1 MRNPEEHL
9 ISPTT
14 WQFWTRFQDIAR
26 PFEPRP
32 LWNVKDRDMKS
43 REGSNQDSVSGKRQE
58 PGDADYRMLAI
69 DLDGTL
75 LRHDGTMGER
85 TRGALRAAVRR
96 GIKVAICTGRRFRTT
111 LPILAE
117 LQLAVPVIVH
127 GGQLIKDAGT
137 HETLHHNYLTQELS
151 LGAVKFLKAHGVT
164 PIVYV
169 DLFTQGVDIYL
180 DNERDGH
187 PFHLKYLQ
195 QNRSHCHFVGD
206 VTNVFCP
213 QTIHVGALADRAS
226 LERLDDRLEREFGS
240 SIRHLVMNNTNNDGA
255 FLEIMTPG
263 NSKWRAL
270 AVLIEKSGLTPEQV
284 VCIGDEIN
292 DLEMIRHAGLGVAMG
307 NAIPAVKA
315 VAAYVTRTNEEDGVA
330 HVVEQFLLKETED
343 DPA

>member
-1 MRNPEEHL
+1 M
-9 ISPTT
+9 T
-14 WQFWTRFQDIAR
+14 
-26 PFEPRP
+26 
-32 LWNVKDRDMKS
+32 
-43 REGSNQDSVSGKRQE
+43 GSENNSQYSASVKRQE
-58 PGDADYRMLAI
+58 PAGTDYRMVAI

-75 LRHDGTMGER
+75 LRRDGTMGER
-85 TRGALRAAVRR
+85 TRLALQAAVRR
-96 GIKVAICTGRRFRTT
+96 GVKVAICTGRRFRTT

-137 HETLHHNYLTQELS
+137 HETLHHNYLAQELS

-169 DLFTQGVDIYL
+169 DLFTEGIDIYL

-187 PFHLKYLQ
+187 PFHLKYLE
-195 QNRSHCHFVGD
+195 QNRPHCHFVGD

-226 LERLDDRLEREFGS
+226 LERLDARLEREFGPS
-240 SIRHLVMNNTNNDGA
+240 VRHLVMNNTNNDGA

-270 AVLIEKSGLTPEQV
+270 SVLIEKAGLTPEQV
-284 VCIGDEIN
+284 ICIGDEIN
-292 DLEMIRHAGLGVAMG
+292 DLEMITHAGLGVAMG

-315 VAAYVTRTNEEDGVA
+315 VAAHVTRTNEEDGVA
-330 HVVEQFLLKETED
+330 HVVEQFLLKEAED
-343 DPA
+343 DSA

>member
-1 MRNPEEHL
+1 MRGSESN
-9 ISPTT
+9 
-14 WQFWTRFQDIAR
+14 
-26 PFEPRP
+26 
-32 LWNVKDRDMKS
+32 S
-43 REGSNQDSVSGKRQE
+43 RYSAPVKRQE
-58 PGDADYRMLAI
+58 PADTDYRMVAV

-85 TRGALRAAVRR
+85 TRRALQAAVRR
-96 GIKVAICTGRRFRTT
+96 GITVAICTGRRFRTT

-151 LGAVKFLKAHGVT
+151 LGAVKFLKAYGVT

-169 DLFTQGVDIYL
+169 DLFTEGIDIYL

-187 PFHLKYLQ
+187 PFHLKYLE

-206 VTNVFCP
+206 VSNIFCP

-226 LERLDDRLEREFGS
+226 LERLDARLEREFGP

-270 AVLIEKSGLTPEQV
+270 AVLIEKAGLTPEQV
-284 VCIGDEIN
+284 ICIGDEIN

-315 VAAYVTRTNEEDGVA
+315 VAAYVTRSNEEDGVA

>member
-1 MRNPEEHL
+1 M
-9 ISPTT
+9 
-14 WQFWTRFQDIAR
+14 
-26 PFEPRP
+26 
-32 LWNVKDRDMKS
+32 KDRYMSGGESKS
-43 REGSNQDSVSGKRQE
+43 QYSASGKRQK
-58 PGDADYRMLAI
+58 PIDTDYRMVAI

-75 LRHDGTMGER
+75 LRRDGTMGER
-85 TRGALRAAVRR
+85 TRRALQTAAGR

-169 DLFTQGVDIYL
+169 DLFTEGIDIYL

-187 PFHLKYLQ
+187 PFHLKYLE

-226 LERLDDRLEREFGS
+226 LERLDARLEREFGP

-270 AVLIEKSGLTPEQV
+270 SVLIEKAGLTPEQV
-284 VCIGDEIN
+284 ICIGDEIN
-292 DLEMIRHAGLGVAMG
+292 DLEMITHAGLGVAMG

-315 VAAYVTRTNEEDGVA
+315 VAAHVTRSNEEDGVA
-330 HVVEQFLLKETED
+330 YVVEQFLLKETED
-343 DPA
+343 DSA